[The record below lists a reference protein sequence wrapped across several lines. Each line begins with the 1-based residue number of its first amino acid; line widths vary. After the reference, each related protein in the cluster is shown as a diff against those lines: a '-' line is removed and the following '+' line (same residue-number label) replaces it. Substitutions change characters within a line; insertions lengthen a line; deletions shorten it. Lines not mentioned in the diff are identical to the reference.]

1 MGEEPG
7 QIKQD
12 IEQQR
17 EELGETVSAL
27 AYKADVPTRVKDS
40 FADKRDR
47 LKAQMSS
54 AGSSIGDATPDGED
68 IRDGAKQAVGVAQE
82 NPLGLAIGGVAVG
95 FLVGMVLPSTRV
107 ESEKIGPI
115 ADDVKD
121 KVRETGQEAVE
132 RGKEVAQNT
141 AQAAAEAAQESG
153 RELAEVHSAI
163 ELTDDQQER
172 LAAALTKATGKEV
185 EVKVVVDPSVIG
197 GVVSQVGDTVIDG
210 SVRHRLQQL
219 RDVF

>member
-1 MGEEPG
+1 MGEDPG
-7 QIKQD
+7 QIRQD

-40 FADKRDR
+40 VADKRDR

-54 AGSSIGDATPDGED
+54 AGSSIGDATPDGGD

-107 ESEKIGPI
+107 ENEKIGPI

-121 KVRETGQEAVE
+121 KVRETGEEAVE
-132 RGKEVAQNT
+132 RGKEVAQDT

-153 RELAEVHSAI
+153 REQAEALRSSA
-163 ELTDDQQER
+163 EGKVSEVREGDEQSSETSGGPAPGGSR
-172 LAAALTKATGKEV
+172 SAGGSAAGNP
-185 EVKVVVDPSVIG
+185 DPTSAPPSSGI
-197 GVVSQVGDTVIDG
+197 
-210 SVRHRLQQL
+210 
-219 RDVF
+219 

>member
-1 MGEEPG
+1 MGEDPG
-7 QIKQD
+7 QIRQD

-40 FADKRDR
+40 LADKRDR

-54 AGSSIGDATPDGED
+54 AGSSIGDATPDGGD

-95 FLVGMVLPSTRV
+95 FLVGMVLPSTQV

-141 AQAAAEAAQESG
+141 AQAAAETAQESG
-153 RELAEVHSAI
+153 REQAEALRSSA
-163 ELTDDQQER
+163 EEKVSEVREDDEQSSEASGESVSGGSR
-172 LAAALTKATGKEV
+172 SSGGPAAG
-185 EVKVVVDPSVIG
+185 DPGTRSTLPSSG
-197 GVVSQVGDTVIDG
+197 
-210 SVRHRLQQL
+210 L
-219 RDVF
+219 

>member
-54 AGSSIGDATPDGED
+54 AGSSIGDATPDGGD

-132 RGKEVAQNT
+132 RGKQVAQNT

-153 RELAEVHSAI
+153 RDQAEALRSSA
-163 ELTDDQQER
+163 EEKVSDVREDHEQSSETSGGSESGGGR
-172 LAAALTKATGKEV
+172 SSGPAAG
-185 EVKVVVDPSVIG
+185 DPGTTSTPPSSGI
-197 GVVSQVGDTVIDG
+197 
-210 SVRHRLQQL
+210 
-219 RDVF
+219 

>member
-1 MGEEPG
+1 MGEDPG
-7 QIKQD
+7 QIRQD

-40 FADKRDR
+40 VADKRDR

-54 AGSSIGDATPDGED
+54 AGSSIGDATPDGGD

-95 FLVGMVLPSTRV
+95 FLVGMVVPSTRI
-107 ESEKIGPI
+107 ENEKIGPI

-132 RGKEVAQNT
+132 RGKDVAQNT

-153 RELAEVHSAI
+153 REQAEALRSSA
-163 ELTDDQQER
+163 EDKVSEVGEDDDQSSETSGQSASGGSGSGGP
-172 LAAALTKATGKEV
+172 AAGDPGTKSTP
-185 EVKVVVDPSVIG
+185 PSSG
-197 GVVSQVGDTVIDG
+197 
-210 SVRHRLQQL
+210 L
-219 RDVF
+219 

>member
-1 MGEEPG
+1 MGEDPG

-132 RGKEVAQNT
+132 RGKQVAQNT

-153 RELAEVHSAI
+153 REQAEALRSSA
-163 ELTDDQQER
+163 EDKVSEVREDDEQSSETSGGSESGGGR
-172 LAAALTKATGKEV
+172 SSGPAAG
-185 EVKVVVDPSVIG
+185 DPGTTSAPPSSGI
-197 GVVSQVGDTVIDG
+197 
-210 SVRHRLQQL
+210 
-219 RDVF
+219 

>member
-1 MGEEPG
+1 MGEDPG
-7 QIKQD
+7 QIRQD

-40 FADKRDR
+40 VADKRDR
-47 LKAQMSS
+47 LKAQMSN
-54 AGSSIGDATPDGED
+54 AGSSIGDATPDGGD

-82 NPLGLAIGGVAVG
+82 NPLGLAIGGIAVG

-107 ESEKIGPI
+107 ENEKIGPL

-153 RELAEVHSAI
+153 REQAEALRSSA
-163 ELTDDQQER
+163 E
-172 LAAALTKATGKEV
+172 
-185 EVKVVVDPSVIG
+185 
-197 GVVSQVGDTVIDG
+197 DTVSEVREDG
-210 SVRHRLQQL
+210 EQSSETSSQSASGGSGSSGGPASGDPHTTSAPPSRGL
-219 RDVF
+219 

>member
-1 MGEEPG
+1 MGEDPG

-40 FADKRDR
+40 VADKRDR

-68 IRDGAKQAVGVAQE
+68 LRDGAKQAVGVAQE

-107 ESEKIGPI
+107 ENKKIGPI

-153 RELAEVHSAI
+153 REQAEALRSSA
-163 ELTDDQQER
+163 EDKVSEVREDDEQSSEASGGSESGGGR
-172 LAAALTKATGKEV
+172 SSGPASG
-185 EVKVVVDPSVIG
+185 DP
-197 GVVSQVGDTVIDG
+197 DTTSAPPSRG
-210 SVRHRLQQL
+210 L
-219 RDVF
+219 

>member
-1 MGEEPG
+1 MGEDPG

-40 FADKRDR
+40 VADKRDR

-54 AGSSIGDATPDGED
+54 AGSSIGDVTPDGED
-68 IRDGAKQAVGVAQE
+68 LRDGAKQAVGVAQE

-107 ESEKIGPI
+107 ENKKIGPI

-153 RELAEVHSAI
+153 REQAEALRSSA
-163 ELTDDQQER
+163 EDKVSEVREDDEQSSETSGGSESGGGR
-172 LAAALTKATGKEV
+172 SSGPASG
-185 EVKVVVDPSVIG
+185 DP
-197 GVVSQVGDTVIDG
+197 DTTSAPPSRG
-210 SVRHRLQQL
+210 L
-219 RDVF
+219 

>member
-47 LKAQMSS
+47 LKTQMSS
-54 AGSSIGDATPDGED
+54 AGSSIGDATPDGGD
-68 IRDGAKQAVGVAQE
+68 IRDGAKQAVGIAQE

-121 KVRETGQEAVE
+121 KVRETGEEAVE
-132 RGKEVAQNT
+132 RGKQVAQNT

-153 RELAEVHSAI
+153 RDQAEALRSSAEDKVSEVREDHEQSSEI
-163 ELTDDQQER
+163 SGGAESGGGR
-172 LAAALTKATGKEV
+172 SSGPAAG
-185 EVKVVVDPSVIG
+185 DPGTTSTPPSSGI
-197 GVVSQVGDTVIDG
+197 
-210 SVRHRLQQL
+210 
-219 RDVF
+219 

>member
-1 MGEEPG
+1 MGEDPG

-54 AGSSIGDATPDGED
+54 AGSSIGDATPNGAD
-68 IRDGAKQAVGVAQE
+68 IRDGATRAVGLAQE

-95 FLVGMVLPSTRV
+95 FLVGMALPSTRV
-107 ESEKIGPI
+107 ENEKIGPI

-121 KVRETGQEAVE
+121 KVRETGEEAVE

-153 RELAEVHSAI
+153 REQAEALRSSA
-163 ELTDDQQER
+163 EGKVSEVREGDEQSSETSGGP
-172 LAAALTKATGKEV
+172 AAGNPGAASAP
-185 EVKVVVDPSVIG
+185 PSSGI
-197 GVVSQVGDTVIDG
+197 
-210 SVRHRLQQL
+210 
-219 RDVF
+219 

>member
-1 MGEEPG
+1 MGEDPG
-7 QIKQD
+7 QIRQD
-12 IEQQR
+12 IEQRR

-40 FADKRDR
+40 LTDKRDR
-47 LKAQMSS
+47 LKAQMST
-54 AGSSIGDATPDGED
+54 AGSSIGDATPDGDD

-132 RGKEVAQNT
+132 RGKQVAQST

-153 RELAEVHSAI
+153 REQAEALRSSA
-163 ELTDDQQER
+163 EDKVSEVREDDEQSSETFGGSSSSGSR
-172 LAAALTKATGKEV
+172 SSGGPVAG
-185 EVKVVVDPSVIG
+185 DPS
-197 GVVSQVGDTVIDG
+197 
-210 SVRHRLQQL
+210 
-219 RDVF
+219 